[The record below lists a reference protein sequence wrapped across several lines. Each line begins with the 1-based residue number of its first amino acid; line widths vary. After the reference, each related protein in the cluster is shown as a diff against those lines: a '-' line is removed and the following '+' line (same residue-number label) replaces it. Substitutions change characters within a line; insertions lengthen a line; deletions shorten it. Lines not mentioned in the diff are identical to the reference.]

1 MFIITRGQ
9 VIGSIQNSIGS
20 ITSNLATAYQKMAQ
34 NMESSIQMMSSMNKM
49 MEAMVLQNLIIC
61 IDFHYSLYLIV
72 PIIHKVNDQSIQF
85 VVTIQNQNSFPL
97 QGLKVSIHL
106 VILLVSIY
114 YK

>member
-49 MEAMVLQNLIIC
+49 MEAMVLQNLVIS
-61 IDFHYSLYLIV
+61 IDFHYFLYLIV
-72 PIIHKVNDQSIQF
+72 PIIYKENDQSIQF

-106 VILLVSIY
+106 VIHLVCIY
-114 YK
+114 NK